1 MEKEEREKQGSVF
14 RLSSLQ
20 YYVLCAQYHPVYVK
34 KTKIQTKTE
43 KQKMR
48 MCSSSSAWSF
58 IKQCVYLDS
67 CRFPY
72 QSSLACIPQ
81 FPPDSFY
88 WKRLH

>member
-48 MCSSSSAWSF
+48 MCSSSSA
-58 IKQCVYLDS
+58 
-67 CRFPY
+67 
-72 QSSLACIPQ
+72 
-81 FPPDSFY
+81 
-88 WKRLH
+88 